1 MGERQRMQTGKKNF
15 SIVPYLFIAP
25 TIILIGIFSYYAMA
39 NAIYTSFFDLRSG
52 FQQRFTG
59 FSNYIRLFQDRVFW
73 AAFRNQGIMTL
84 MAVFN
89 SCFWPLMAAE
99 LLYFIRRKR
108 IANIVKTAFVIPMMV
123 PGIVT
128 TLTWRF
134 LFNNDY
140 GFNTMLRQLG
150 LIGLERNW
158 LNNMDTAL
166 WCIILV
172 GFPFVSGLYFLIFHS
187 GVNNIGE
194 EIYEAAI
201 IEGAS
206 SRQVVFMIHIPNI
219 VPYINVIAT
228 LSLIGSLS
236 NFGAIAAMTNGGPGN
251 ASLTPSMQMYRVAFG
266 DSQLGYAS
274 TMGVALL
281 VVVLVVTLITR
292 TFFSAR
298 EAD

>member
-1 MGERQRMQTGKKNF
+1 MQTLRQTGKKKF
-15 SIVPYLFIAP
+15 SMVPYLFIAP

-52 FQQRFTG
+52 FQQQFTG
-59 FSNYIRLFQDRVFW
+59 FSNYIRLFRDRVFW
-73 AAFRNQGIMTL
+73 VAFRNQGIMTV

-108 IANIVKTAFVIPMMV
+108 VTDIIKTAFVIPMMV

-150 LIGLERNW
+150 LRGLERNW
-158 LNNMDTAL
+158 LYNADTAI

-172 GFPFVSGLYFLIFHS
+172 GFPFVSGLNFLIFHS

-206 SRQVVFMIHIPNI
+206 SWQVVFKMHIPNI

-266 DSQLGYAS
+266 DSELGYAS

-281 VVVLVVTLITR
+281 VLVLALTLITR
-292 TFFSAR
+292 TFISAK
-298 EAD
+298 EAN

>member
-1 MGERQRMQTGKKNF
+1 MQKTKQAEKRTF
-15 SIVPYLFIAP
+15 SIVPYFFIAP
-25 TIILIGIFSYYAMA
+25 TIVLVGIFSYYAMV
-39 NAIYTSFFDLRSG
+39 NAFYTSFFDLRSG
-52 FQQRFTG
+52 FQERFTG
-59 FSNYIRLFQDRVFW
+59 FSNYIRLFRDRVFW
-73 AAFRNQGIMTL
+73 ASFKNQCLMTG

-99 LLYFIRRKR
+99 LLYFIRKKR

-140 GFNTMLRQLG
+140 GINTMLRQLG

-158 LNNMDTAL
+158 LYSADTAI

-206 SRQVVFMIHIPNI
+206 SWQVVFKIHIPNI

-236 NFGAIAAMTNGGPGN
+236 NFGSVAAMTNGGPGN

-266 DSQLGYAS
+266 DSELGYAS
-274 TMGVALL
+274 TMGVTLL
-281 VVVLVVTLITR
+281 VVVLALTLITR